1 MKKINMEKHY
11 APDTKEINKITSV
24 ICPKKERF
32 FKVGTIFGICVVI
45 ASIVGFITLLATK
58 ISIYS
63 SLWFIPEV
71 SIVCG
76 ICSIIGGIRSKK
88 EGDLYDQ
95 GEFKIRRGYVKQVEK
110 RNSWSDKVTIKYS
123 EKDEETF
130 SQIGH
135 NLKQNDKVYI
145 SVVNQEKAPWVL
157 PRITKR

>member
-1 MKKINMEKHY
+1 M
-11 APDTKEINKITSV
+11 
-24 ICPKKERF
+24 
-32 FKVGTIFGICVVI
+32 
-45 ASIVGFITLLATK
+45 
-58 ISIYS
+58 
-63 SLWFIPEV
+63 WFIPEV

-88 EGDLYDQ
+88 EGNLYDQ

-135 NLKQNDKVYI
+135 HFKQNDKVYI
-145 SVVNQEKAPWVL
+145 SLTNQEKTPWVL